1 MKKGILTISLDF
13 ELYWGLIDQL
23 QIEDYESNLKNV
35 HKVIPKLLN
44 LFSKNSINATWATV
58 GFYS

>member
-1 MKKGILTISLDF
+1 MKKGLLTISLDF

-44 LFSKNSINATWATV
+44 LFSKIV
-58 GFYS
+58 

>member
-23 QIEDYESNLKNV
+23 QIEITKTIEKCS
-35 HKVIPKLLN
+35 
-44 LFSKNSINATWATV
+44 
-58 GFYS
+58 